1 LRSAQR
7 FRNSRCFLI
16 YSHIAH
22 PASHLSD
29 PRGHVLASFLRY
41 RSYLQVTGGVAGRP
55 QRRRE
60 SMSYSKITAAL
71 LIAATATLLGVGAY
85 ASETP
90 SVSGCLK
97 ISKQVKDAL
106 ETHQQGSTYD
116 AAKAEQ
122 KSGNEFCTNGLY
134 KSGIA
139 HYQAALK
146 IVGASA
152 SSSLH

>member
-1 LRSAQR
+1 M
-7 FRNSRCFLI
+7 
-16 YSHIAH
+16 SH
-22 PASHLSD
+22 
-29 PRGHVLASFLRY
+29 
-41 RSYLQVTGGVAGRP
+41 
-55 QRRRE
+55 
-60 SMSYSKITAAL
+60 SKILTAM
-71 LIAATATLLGVGAY
+71 LIAGTAMVFGAGAY

-97 ISKQVKDAL
+97 ISKQVKDVL

-139 HYQAALK
+139 HYEAALK

-152 SSSLH
+152 SSSLR